1 MIKLQIANENRIIGL
16 MSGTSLDGLDIA
28 CVRFTED
35 NNETR
40 FILEAAKTIDLP
52 LEIFKALSQIEGLS
66 ARQIFALNQTLGMFY
81 AEAVNAFIKEFGINA
96 SSITAIASHG
106 QTVFH
111 QPEAGFTVQLGC
123 GSTLAYHTGLPVIN
137 DFRSLDVA
145 AGGQGAPLVPIGD
158 HLLFGTKADSF
169 INIGGFAN
177 ISFKKNE
184 RVVAFDVCPGN
195 LPMNYFAKQLGKAY
209 DEGGKIAATHEID
222 FTLLQ
227 RLNELPYYH
236 LDGPKS
242 LGTEWL
248 DSTFYPCFPTDIS
261 PEVAIATINEHIADQ
276 LSATLKKYNLS
287 SVYLTGGGALNTTL
301 TNNLKSK
308 YSGELIIP
316 SADIVHFKEAIIFA
330 FLGLRFLH
338 NQYNSIASVTGAKR
352 NVCGGALHYP
362 H

>member
-81 AEAVNAFIKEFGINA
+81 AEAVNAFIKEFGLNP
-96 SSITAIASHG
+96 SEITAIASHG

-158 HLLFGTKADSF
+158 QLLFGTKADSF

-195 LPMNYFAKQLGKAY
+195 LPMNYY
-209 DEGGKIAATHEID
+209 
-222 FTLLQ
+222 
-227 RLNELPYYH
+227 
-236 LDGPKS
+236 KS
-242 LGTEWL
+242 
-248 DSTFYPCFPTDIS
+248 
-261 PEVAIATINEHIADQ
+261 N
-276 LSATLKKYNLS
+276 
-287 SVYLTGGGALNTTL
+287 SVKHTMKEEKLRPLT
-301 TNNLKSK
+301 
-308 YSGELIIP
+308 
-316 SADIVHFKEAIIFA
+316 
-330 FLGLRFLH
+330 R
-338 NQYNSIASVTGAKR
+338 
-352 NVCGGALHYP
+352 
-362 H
+362 